1 MVEPARRVLIIDDDD
16 GIREVAKM
24 SLELVGG
31 WTVSTAPSGGEGIRQ
46 AREQR
51 PDGILLDV
59 MMPDLDGPATLEQLR
74 SDEVVGATPVIFLT
88 AKVQASDRS
97 RFAELDVA
105 GLITKP
111 FDPMTLPER
120 VAELFGWSS

>member
-1 MVEPARRVLIIDDDD
+1 MDRARRVLIIDDDD
-16 GIREVAKM
+16 SIREVARM

-31 WTVSTAPSGGEGIRQ
+31 WTVTTAPSGGDGLRQ
-46 AREQR
+46 AREER

-74 SDEVVGATPVIFLT
+74 GDDLVGETPVIFLT
-88 AKVQASDRS
+88 AKVQASERT
-97 RFAELDVA
+97 RFGELDVA
-105 GLITKP
+105 GLIAKP
-111 FDPMTLPER
+111 FDPMTLAAR

>member
-1 MVEPARRVLIIDDDD
+1 VERVKRVLIIDDDA

-31 WTVSTAPSGGEGIRQ
+31 WSVTTAPTGADGIRE
-46 AREQR
+46 ARDGL

-59 MMPDLDGPATLEQLR
+59 MMPDLDGPATLEELR
-74 SDEVVGATPVIFLT
+74 NDEVVGRTPVIFLT
-88 AKVQASDRS
+88 AKVQASERT

-105 GLITKP
+105 GLIAKP
-111 FDPMTLPER
+111 FDPMTLHER
-120 VAELFGWSS
+120 VAELFGWTS